1 MWREKKT
8 DKTLDRRIIGQKEV
22 LKFRMVAILNSHKL
36 LLIHKTLFTQKN
48 GFKSQ
53 LKVFVHVDIFF
64 KYVGNSLST
73 SLTP

>member
-1 MWREKKT
+1 MERKKNGQNA
-8 DKTLDRRIIGQKEV
+8 GQKDYRTKGS
-22 LKFRMVAILNSHKL
+22 LKISYGGNSEQPQIVVNPQD
-36 LLIHKTLFTQKN
+36 LIHTKKN